1 MQKRI
6 RMGKNDFLFEKLGS
20 RSELFEKRDELY
32 VQERGL
38 FIPKVENETPQ
49 ERANRIL
56 AIMDESND
64 RLHRVLTIF
73 DKMKR

>member
-1 MQKRI
+1 ME
-6 RMGKNDFLFEKLGS
+6 KNDFLFEKLGS

-32 VQERGL
+32 VHERGL

-64 RLHRVLTIF
+64 RLHRVLAIF

>member
-1 MQKRI
+1 MKKI
-6 RMGKNDFLFEKLGS
+6 EFLFEKLGS

-64 RLHRVLTIF
+64 RLHRVLEIF
-73 DKMKR
+73 DKMNR

>member
-1 MQKRI
+1 
-6 RMGKNDFLFEKLGS
+6 MGKSDFLFEKLGS